1 MRHQLAALLALLT
14 IGIALGLFSLSGPIL
29 LVVTPLV
36 LYLIGAQFHRAA
48 PPQLS
53 VIRSLS
59 TTRVV
64 PGERVTVE
72 LTITNLGAEIP
83 ELIVRDV
90 LPSGLVRV
98 DGESEAQLMLPRN
111 ATATIRYQVEAT
123 RGSYPFSHV
132 VTEVAGDFPL
142 LARSYDLK
150 CPRELITLPH
160 HRSLSRIPI
169 APRRTLVYA
178 GTNPAR
184 TGGEGTEFFD
194 VRETSN
200 SARLKHI
207 NWRATARAND
217 RIYINEFQQERVAD
231 VAIMLDCREAAY
243 RADETGSL
251 FDAATSAAA
260 SLADTVLEAGN
271 RVGYLGYGLMIDWI
285 APGFGRSQKH
295 RILTRIARSVTGM
308 SHVFTELD
316 NVPPR
321 LFPQGSQVVIIS
333 PLTEGDARSIRSIL
347 SHGHAILIVSP
358 DPTPYE
364 LADATDESERASNLL
379 IKLER
384 RVRLQQLRHAGAAVI
399 DWNTGRPLEEAVGKS
414 LGMVNAIWRRRR
426 R

>member
-1 MRHQLAALLALLT
+1 
-14 IGIALGLFSLSGPIL
+14 
-29 LVVTPLV
+29 
-36 LYLIGAQFHRAA
+36 
-48 PPQLS
+48 
-53 VIRSLS
+53 
-59 TTRVV
+59 
-64 PGERVTVE
+64 
-72 LTITNLGAEIP
+72 
-83 ELIVRDV
+83 V
-90 LPSGLVRV
+90 LPN
-98 DGESEAQLMLPRN
+98 ET
-111 ATATIRYQVEAT
+111 TATVRYQVEPT
-123 RGSYPFSHV
+123 RGSYPFTHV
-132 VTEVAGDFPL
+132 VVEVAGDFPM
-142 LARSYDLK
+142 LAGSYDVS

-194 VRETSN
+194 VRETTN
-200 SARLKHI
+200 TARLKHI
-207 NWRATARAND
+207 NWRATARAHA
-217 RIYINEFQQERVAD
+217 RVYVNEFQQERVAD

-243 RADETGSL
+243 RADESGTL

-285 APGFGRSQKH
+285 APGFGRAQKH

-321 LFPQGSQVVIIS
+321 LFPQGSQVIIIS
-333 PLTEGDARSIRSIL
+333 PLTEGDASSIRSLL
-347 SHGHAILIVSP
+347 SHGHAILVVSP

-364 LADATDESERASNLL
+364 LADPSDHDERASNLL

-399 DWNTGRPLEEAVGKS
+399 DWNTAEPLEQAVARS
-414 LGMVNAIWRRRR
+414 LGMVQAVWRRRSR
-426 R
+426 